1 MLKKIMALLAALI
14 LFASV
19 GYAEGGKVVFAF
31 ESYNYEVNKE
41 NTLKLKPILQGAKL
55 PEEPKYT
62 WESDNADVATVRR
75 GTVTGVSA
83 GEANISCTLK
93 LDGEE
98 YTATCTVRVLQP
110 VTSIKFDVKD
120 WKMMEGT
127 SMKFEPEVLPEN
139 ADNRKLRFF
148 SSNPAIATIDS
159 DGVIKAKDRGTCMI
173 VAEATD
179 GSEKKLEKKLTVA
192 TFLMDLDEIVFT
204 EKKTYTLQLPVLEHP
219 NNLNAYYL
227 RMEGNCFSVGGI
239 YIDRTYGTVIG
250 TYGDSQTLKIN
261 PVKAGTGT
269 LTIMDDNAYFGTGES
284 GARASHK
291 ITIRVEPSAVYSEK
305 TYPMIEYD
313 KLMKDVSA
321 YEGEQVSV
329 KGVVAGVEILP
340 CDEKMIQFRYT
351 VATSGSDKKCVFVL
365 LPPETATVVKSE
377 KTEKGVLVK
386 MVDKESPLLVGDKI
400 TVYGEYI
407 EPITYETE
415 TGLTM
420 QTPQILAES
429 MNGLSYS
436 KDMEQLVVHD
446 ITDR

>member
-110 VTSIKFDVKD
+110 VTSIKTDD
-120 WKMMEGT
+120 QEWKMAEGDEGYF
-127 SMKFEPEVLPEN
+127 KPVIYPEN
-139 ADNRKLRFF
+139 ASNKKLRFY
-148 SSNPAIATIDS
+148 SSDPVVATIDEN
-159 DGVIKAKDRGTCMI
+159 GKVKANVRGTCI
-173 VAEATD
+173 ITAEATD
-179 GSEKKLEKKLTVA
+179 GSGKKLEKKLKVA
-192 TFLMDLDEIVFT
+192 TFVMDIDEIVFT
-204 EKKTYTLQLPVLEHP
+204 ERKTYTLKLPKC
-219 NNLNAYYL
+219 YSRWMMTGFYI
-227 RMEGNCFSVGGI
+227 RTEGNCFALGEI
-239 YIDRTYGTVIG
+239 DIDRDYGTTI
-250 TYGDSQTLKIN
+250 QTHSDCLKIN
-261 PVKAGTGT
+261 PIKAGTGT
-269 LTIMDDNAYFGTGES
+269 LILMDDNAYFGTGES
-284 GARASHK
+284 GARTSHK

-305 TYPMIEYD
+305 TFPAIEYD

-386 MVDKESPLLVGDKI
+386 LVDKESTLLVGDKI

-420 QTPQILAES
+420 QTPQILAEN

-436 KDMEQLVVHD
+436 KDMEQLVVND
-446 ITDR
+446 TTIR